1 MKVNGKK
8 IDIRNVSVP
17 LLIIDAEKDDLVS
30 TDSSIAVAEY
40 VSSSTEF
47 WRSSLIENVFD
58 LNISNPRQLEQKA
71 KDEISDEK
79 VKKSTLIITSIE
91 DCIKSIVEYFRAGFT
106 RVYMHSTSPDEIK
119 FIRDFCAKVLPYFH
133 EHINK

>member
-58 LNISNPRQLEQKA
+58 LNVSDPRQLEQKA

-91 DCIKSIVEYFRAGFT
+91 DCIKSIEEYFNAGFT

-119 FIRDFCAKVLPYFH
+119 FIRDFCAKVLPYLQ
-133 EHINK
+133 ECMNK